1 MTDKKIRVYNKTNHD
16 VGVGSIDGIKSWN
29 VKPNSFIKVDV
40 DEVIN
45 WHFTST
51 LFAKKHLVI
60 DDIDVLN
67 EMGLSVE
74 DMHIPTND
82 EIENTIHSTPKDIEQ
97 TFGTDIQGHIKERI
111 IEVAKKSETLPMNN
125 VKTIEK
131 ITGVDL
137 YEKDGIDVV
146 EAKPIDTIAPKTQKP
161 VKETKNISKTEK

>member
-1 MTDKKIRVYNKTNHD
+1 MADKKVRVYNKTNHD

-29 VKPNSFIKVDV
+29 IKPNSFIKVDV

-51 LFAKKHLVI
+51 LFARKHLVI

-67 EMGLSVE
+67 EMGLTPE
-74 DMHIPTND
+74 DMYIPTNND
-82 EIENTIHSTPKDIEQ
+82 IENTIHSTPEDIEK
-97 TFGTDIQGHIKERI
+97 TFGNNIEGHIKERI

-137 YEKDGIDVV
+137 YENDAVNAV
-146 EAKPIDTIAPKTQKP
+146 ESKPIDVITPKVQKP
-161 VKETKNISKTEK
+161 AKETKNIGKTEK